1 MKYKKT
7 FEKIKIGSHFVDN
20 RILMGSMHTGLEDRL
35 EDIQQLTDYFVARAK
50 SGVGIIIT
58 GGYSPNRLG
67 RLTPFAGT
75 FNSKKIAK
83 AHQKLTSAIHDVG
96 PTKILLQ
103 LLHAGRYS
111 YHPFCVSASR
121 IKSPITPFTPF
132 ALPNWMVESTIQ
144 DFVKAA
150 TYAQEA
156 GYDGIEIM
164 GSEGYFIHQF
174 FSFKTN
180 KRTDQWGGSLEN
192 RCRLGVEI
200 IQRIRQKLGPQFMI
214 AFRVPLLD
222 LLTDGSTWNEIEY
235 YAKKLQDAGVD
246 LLNSGIGWHESRVPT
261 IGSMVPPAA
270 FSSLTQKLKMAVQVP
285 VVASNRFNHPD
296 QIEQALQDNH
306 ADVISMARPFLADPE
321 FVDKIK
327 NDRVS
332 QVNPCIACNQACLDH
347 IFSQKRASCL
357 VNPQAC
363 EEKKWSVESTAAI
376 KKVAIIGAG
385 VAGLNAALV
394 LLKKGHQIDLFEA
407 SQSLGGQFQLAGL
420 IPGKKDY
427 LKSLTHWESEIHRLG
442 GRIHLNQKIQKIDQ
456 LQNYDHIVLSTGVKP
471 RRPEIPGFDLPHVV
485 SYEEL
490 LRKTSINTNAKN
502 IIIIGAGGI
511 AVDVTTFLLHHKAR
525 IDVSIPDFYKHWGID
540 LEAPGGL
547 KKVSQLS
554 TELKITLLQRSD
566 RTLGKGLGKTTG
578 WIHRLDLKKYGVKFI
593 NQIEYQK
600 ITKEYVEIK
609 NRKGD
614 IQRLPADLVVV
625 CAGQESQKD
634 LVSLLDSANKSYSVI
649 GGAVNAGE
657 LDAKR
662 AIREAFELQMKI

>member
-7 FEKIKIGSHFVDN
+7 FEKLQVGTHIIEN
-20 RILMGSMHTGLEDRL
+20 RILMGSMHTGLEDHLSNL
-35 EDIQQLTDYFVARAK
+35 EQLCDYFTERAR

-75 FNSKKIAK
+75 FNSKKIAL
-83 AHQKLTSAIHDVG
+83 AHQKLTSKIHAVG

-111 YHPFCVSASR
+111 YHPLCVSASR
-121 IKSPITPFTPF
+121 MKSPISPFTPF
-132 ALPNWMVESTIQ
+132 ALPGWMVESTIE
-144 DFVKAA
+144 DFIRAA
-150 TYAQEA
+150 SLAQYA

-174 FSFKTN
+174 FSSKTN

-200 IQRIRQKLGPQFMI
+200 VRRIRQQLGPDFLI
-214 AFRVPLLD
+214 TFRVPLLD
-222 LLTDGSTWNEIEY
+222 LLTDGSTWTDVEY
-235 YAKKLQDAGVD
+235 YAKQIEKAGAD

-261 IGSMVPPAA
+261 IGSMVPAAA
-270 FSSLTQKLKMAVQVP
+270 FSSITHKLKSVVKIP
-285 VVASNRFNHPD
+285 VVASNRFNDPE
-296 QIEQALQDNH
+296 QIENALNDNH
-306 ADVISMARPFLADPE
+306 ADIISMARPFLADPA
-321 FVDKIK
+321 FVEKARNNQASRI
-327 NDRVS
+327 
-332 QVNPCIACNQACLDH
+332 NPCIACNQACLDH

-363 EEKKWSVESTAAI
+363 EENKWKQIPTTNHKKIAV
-376 KKVAIIGAG
+376 VGAG

-394 LLKKGHQIDLFEA
+394 LLKKGHKVSLFE
-407 SQSLGGQFQLAGL
+407 SSESLGGQFQLAGL

-427 LKSLTHWESEIHRLG
+427 LKSLTHWKQEIERLG
-442 GRIHLNQKIQKIDQ
+442 GVINFKTHIQTTDQ
-456 LQNYDHIVLSTGVKP
+456 LQDFDHVVVSTGVKP
-471 RRPEIPGFDLPHVV
+471 RKPQIPGIDLSHVM

-490 LRKTSINTNAKN
+490 LRHPSLTAKN
-502 IIIIGAGGI
+502 IVIIGAGGI
-511 AVDVTTFLLHHKAR
+511 AVDVTSYLLHHNAKL
-525 IDVSIPDFYKHWGID
+525 DTSIPDFFNHWGID
-540 LEAPGGL
+540 LNLPGGL
-547 KKVSQLS
+547 KKVSKLN
-554 TELKITLLQRSD
+554 TDLKITLLQRSD

-578 WIHRLDLKKYGVKFI
+578 WIHRLDLKKYGVQFI
-593 NQIEYQK
+593 NRIEYK
-600 ITKEYVEIK
+600 EITKDYVEFK

-614 IQRLPADLVVV
+614 IQRIPADLVIV

-634 LVSLLDSANKSYSVI
+634 LVLKLDSAQMSYSII
-649 GGAVNAGE
+649 GGAGNAGE

-662 AIREAFELQMKI
+662 AIREAFELQMKFE